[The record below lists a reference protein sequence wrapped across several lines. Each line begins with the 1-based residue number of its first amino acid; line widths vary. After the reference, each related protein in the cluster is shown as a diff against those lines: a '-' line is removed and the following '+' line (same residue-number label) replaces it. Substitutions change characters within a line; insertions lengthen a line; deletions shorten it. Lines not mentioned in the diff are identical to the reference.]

1 MEGNGVRERWE
12 VESKGKACVQQ
23 VPERMLL
30 LTCVGKR
37 WGTVLKTVGPSPRGR
52 GAQRG

>member
-1 MEGNGVRERWE
+1 MG
-12 VESKGKACVQQ
+12 SKAEAHVQQ
-23 VPERMLL
+23 VPETMVL
-30 LTCVGKR
+30 LTCVGKH